1 MRVAVIAT
9 STVDGGAEAYLRRL
23 YGGLRPRGIE
33 GHLIGDL
40 PGWDETGLTATSLGY
55 RQKWSRSS
63 SLRDVVRVPLDVRRA
78 RAAVA
83 RGSFDLVHMQFKRE
97 QITLSR
103 PLSVLAPV
111 VWSEHGRLPRGAA
124 GWGVARAYRQ
134 AAASA
139 AAIVCV
145 SDAVRRDVQP
155 LCRGL
160 PTRIVEIP
168 NSVDTARFRPPTG
181 MEKVAA
187 RRRFG
192 VDEPVVA
199 VIGRLHKGKRVDL
212 AIDAVRERPELSL
225 LVAGDGPEREGLEP
239 RAEGS
244 RVVFAGHVPDVR
256 EALFASNVC
265 LFPTAG
271 GGEGLPLAML
281 EAAACGVP
289 IVSVAG
295 SGVEEIT
302 LAAGGEVGDPS
313 PSSIAA
319 AIDRAIGSPR
329 SELARRWAEA
339 HEVTRWLAA
348 HADLFEELVATR
360 ERRG

>member
-23 YGGLRPRGIE
+23 YGGLRPQGIE

-40 PGWDETGLTATSLGY
+40 PGWDETGLPATSLGY
-55 RQKWSRSS
+55 GEKWSRRS
-63 SLRDVVRVPLDVRRA
+63 SLRDVARIPLDARRA

-97 QITLSR
+97 QITLAR
-103 PLSVLAPV
+103 LLSVLAPV
-111 VWSEHGRLPRGAA
+111 VWTEHGRLPRGAA
-124 GWGVARAYRQ
+124 GWAVARAYRH

-139 AAIVCV
+139 AAVVCV
-145 SDAVRRDVQP
+145 SDTVRRDVQP
-155 LCRGL
+155 LCRRL
-160 PTRIVEIP
+160 PPRIVEIP
-168 NSVDTARFRPPTG
+168 NSVDTARFRPPTE

-187 RRRFG
+187 RRRLG
-192 VDEPVVA
+192 VEEPVVA
-199 VIGRLHKGKRVDL
+199 VIGRLHKDKRVHL
-212 AIDAVRERPELSL
+212 AIDAIRERPDISL
-225 LVAGDGPEREGLEP
+225 LVAGEGPEREALEP

-244 RVVFAGHVPDVR
+244 RVVFAGHLPDVR

-265 LFPTAG
+265 LFPTLG
-271 GGEGLPLAML
+271 GPGTSLAML

-289 IVSVAG
+289 IVSVVG
-295 SGVEEIT
+295 SGVEELT
-302 LAAGGEVGDPS
+302 LAAGGEVAEPS

-319 AIDRAIGSPR
+319 AIDRVIEFPR
-329 SELARRWAEA
+329 SELARRWAES
-339 HEVTRWLAA
+339 HELTRWLAA

-360 ERRG
+360 ERLG